1 MQKPTVRMTNS
12 EGGVGEEQIWGKRAN
27 WVDYS
32 AKVEGK
38 ELGIAIFDNPS
49 NPKHP
54 TYWHARDYGLFAVN
68 PFGEHDFYNDKSRD
82 GSMTIKPGESLTFRY
97 RVLIHDGDASAA
109 KVADAYTAYA
119 GGK

>member
-1 MQKPTVRMTNS
+1 MRPTPPRISITS
-12 EGGVGEEQIWGKRAN
+12 SSPA
-27 WVDYS
+27 DS
-32 AKVEGK
+32 K
-38 ELGIAIFDNPS
+38 ESTFK
-49 NPKHP
+49 PKHP

-82 GSMTIKPGESLTFRY
+82 GSMTIKPGGSLTFRY
-97 RVLIHDGDASAA
+97 RVLIHDGDANAA